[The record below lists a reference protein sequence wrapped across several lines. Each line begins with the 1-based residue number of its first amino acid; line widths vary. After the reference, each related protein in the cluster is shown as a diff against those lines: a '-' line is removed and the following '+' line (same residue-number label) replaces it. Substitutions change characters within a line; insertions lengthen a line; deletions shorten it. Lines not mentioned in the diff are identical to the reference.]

1 MWFSRSSPPGRI
13 RGTSATRIRMRKIV
27 ALVGLF
33 VLPACASGSGP
44 ASQPNGLATACSGYA
59 ELATART
66 SDGRLLVQAF
76 DSAVRTTPWS
86 LRSERAGPARG
97 PSAEDTTT
105 NRLLGVQVTSAPYMD
120 VAARRS
126 LARNLWEAYPE
137 ELRRARISGSMV
149 LVALVDTQGRV
160 RETRIAKSS
169 GHREMDNAAATV
181 VRRARFEPAT
191 AGECRVPY
199 VLRLPVGYSS

>member
-1 MWFSRSSPPGRI
+1 MQR
-13 RGTSATRIRMRKIV
+13 IV
-27 ALVGLF
+27 ALVGLL
-33 VLPACASGSGP
+33 VLSACASSPGP
-44 ASQPNGLATACSGYA
+44 ASQPSSPAAVCPGYA
-59 ELATART
+59 DLATARIP
-66 SDGRLLVQAF
+66 DGRLLLQAF
-76 DSAVRTTPWS
+76 DSAAPTSAQHPRQVGRTT
-86 LRSERAGPARG
+86 GRG

-120 VAARRS
+120 VAARHS
-126 LARNLWEAYPE
+126 MARNLLEAYPA
-137 ELRRARISGSMV
+137 ELRRARIGGDMV

-181 VRRARFEPAT
+181 VRRARFEPAM

-199 VLRLPVGYSS
+199 VLRLPVGFTS